1 MQKITPYLWF
11 DNQAE
16 EAATLYTSL
25 FKNSRIL
32 SVSHY
37 GTEGQEVTGQK
48 PGSVMTVEFE
58 LEGQKFAALNG
69 GPMFKF
75 TEAISFMV
83 NCETQEEIDT
93 LWSKLSAVPEAEQC
107 GWLKDKYGVSWQIIP
122 SMLGQMV
129 SDPDPQR
136 SQPVVAAMLKMK
148 KMDIAALVQAYG
160 SAPAQKLSVA
170 EMPRVTTPAAGPQ
183 EPIEFGSLAKIV
195 VVEDNVALAD
205 IYKTKM
211 ELTGYIC
218 FVAHEG
224 NEALALME
232 KERPSLVLLDL
243 MVPGLAGDQILRRMR
258 ESTWGK
264 DIKVLVISNL
274 NEEDA
279 PAGLRSQGIEGY
291 AVKANLTDDQLNQM
305 VDKIMERSGKL
316 PKK

>member
-160 SAPAQKLSVA
+160 SAPAQKLSAA